1 MANFHLRDI
10 PEPTYRRLQ
19 GRAKKAGRS
28 VNKELLAIVEK
39 ELARATP
46 EEVDGE
52 LDRLRRTIRLSPDAP
67 RPEDLIRE
75 AREATDAVLVTADR
89 RLAAGATRSELLD

>member
-1 MANFHLRDI
+1 VANFHLRDI

-46 EEVDGE
+46 EELDAE
-52 LDRLRRTIRLSPDAP
+52 LDRLRRTIRLSPGAP
-67 RPEDLIRE
+67 KPEDFIRE
-75 AREATDAVLVTADR
+75 ARDSR
-89 RLAAGATRSELLD
+89 

>member
-10 PEPTYRRLQ
+10 PEPTYRRLR

-46 EEVDGE
+46 EELDAE

-67 RPEDLIRE
+67 KPEDLIRE
-75 AREATDAVLVTADR
+75 ARDSR
-89 RLAAGATRSELLD
+89 